1 MSEATVPVVAVVVA
15 SRGGGRLTT
24 ALDAVE
30 WASERVVLDPLGR
43 IEPAQLPSG
52 VAHRRDTVA
61 VDALGTAP
69 WVLLLRDDEI
79 APPALRDAV
88 AAAIAVG
95 EPRGVRRQL
104 HALGAVFAVG
114 GAPIR
119 FAGRAGTQIDVCRGS
134 DLALRTRGV
143 RAPLAPLEPALVVA
157 HAESLEAA
165 LEALDADSATTAALL
180 DLSGRTARLRDLL
193 WAPWM
198 AGGRVLFARVPR
210 PVGLARWI
218 VAVLVGYGAVVAHAK
233 LWERV
238 RNRPLRIA

>member
-15 SRGGGRLTT
+15 SRGGSRLTT
-24 ALDAVE
+24 ALDAVA
-30 WASERVVLDPLGR
+30 WARERVVLDPLAR
-43 IEPAQLPSG
+43 IDPAQLPSG
-52 VAHRRDTVA
+52 VAHHRDSVA
-61 VDALGTAP
+61 VEAMGAAP
-69 WVLLLRDDEI
+69 WVLLLRDDEV

-88 AAAIAVG
+88 AAAIVVG
-95 EPRGVRRQL
+95 EPRGVRREL
-104 HALGAVFAVG
+104 HALGVVFAVG

-119 FAGRAGTQIDVCRGS
+119 LAARAGSRIDVRRGI
-134 DLALRTRGV
+134 DLRLCTRGV
-143 RAPLAPLEPALVVA
+143 RAPLEPLEPALVVA

-180 DLSGRTARLRDLL
+180 DLGGRTARLRDLL

-210 PVGLARWI
+210 PVGLARWV